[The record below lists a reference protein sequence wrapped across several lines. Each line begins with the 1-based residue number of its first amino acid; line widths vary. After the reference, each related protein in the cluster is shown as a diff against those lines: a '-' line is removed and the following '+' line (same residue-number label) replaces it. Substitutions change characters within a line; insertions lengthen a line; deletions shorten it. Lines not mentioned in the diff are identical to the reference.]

1 MKKSLLIL
9 TAALTFGGF
18 AQAQL
23 APSAAQVPAL
33 TDVPAGHWAKDAIDR
48 LVSRGIILGYP
59 DGTFRGT
66 HNLTRYEASIIIAR
80 LLDQINS
87 GVVVA
92 PQGDDLSVLQNAVQ
106 ELSADLAALGVR
118 VSDIEANAVSKDDF
132 ARLEARVDALGA
144 ANGNPEALADLE
156 ARISGLGGGDYDA
169 LRSDV
174 DDLASSITALNDLT
188 VLLNQDI
195 LDLQDRVSN
204 LEATQ
209 DFVKGGDLLA
219 LDERVVA
226 LDGRVTHD
234 MHALSTRVAKIENG
248 PKFSVTGSI
257 GTGYGNLALI
267 KGSKDDAF
275 DVSRLTNKTFAFDML
290 GDKNI
295 KTTDAKNY
303 LTDNTIKFG
312 IKASNIMTANEKVVV
327 NNAEL
332 SFGVDNAFKNN
343 YTNPPTNTEM
353 SKPYLSLA
361 SAGVDGLVDGQK
373 FNVKYS
379 ANASDFKFNDYLFN
393 NPKDKDIVSRRGIV
407 AEIEASKLFL
417 APKLTVVAGNALPNL
432 NNSNNKSDAKDGRL
446 IPPSFSG
453 NYFGIRAS
461 VNPFDLGTA
470 GLAYAQN
477 DGNRSALGVD
487 FDLAFGPKYA
497 VPVKGKDGKPELDDK
512 GNPKVNLMSPYT
524 LSGLANFSV
533 RNDSETFIASG
544 AKDALKKAFDN
555 ADKAYKV
562 DARANFG
569 VAKLGAQY
577 IFVDPA
583 YAYADKDY
591 GYLSGKP
598 KGYTFKDEDRI
609 LAHSYQNAGMSTKN
623 EDADQKK
630 LSIAAATNVGPVAL
644 DAYYT
649 NSMTISKPGEGT
661 TSAYGV
667 TAGLKF
673 RALKVA
679 GFYNSAT
686 NNKKDASEVVDYSDD
701 THAGTDVLEL
711 AKVPYVE
718 TSTYG
723 GLLSHDGNAAD
734 AFVKGLNFTVA
745 DAHFYNKKVNDLQ
758 VYGNYTAKVA
768 GITLQPFARYHLL
781 SASTNDKDTPSYNTI
796 KYGIE
801 AATEPFMNIPLQPNV
816 YAKYAGR
823 TTTNQNGATD
833 GTNIAS
839 ETLIQ
844 AGVTLNRVLTDGL
857 KASVGYAYYK
867 GSNVGAITKGDNDG
881 AYKGTADH
889 IYSTPKASKPFEGG
903 KIGENT
909 GSINGIYAQADWNGW
924 TANYGIFNYFKKDDK
939 EPTSIAQGFKVGYNF
954 KF

>member
-92 PQGDDLSVLQNAVQ
+92 PQGDDLSALQNAVQ

-209 DFVKGGDLLA
+209 DFVKGSDLLA
-219 LDERVVA
+219 LDQRVVA

-234 MHALSTRVAKIENG
+234 MHTLSTRVAKIESG
-248 PKFSVTGSI
+248 PKFSVFG
-257 GTGYGNLALI
+257 GLNAGYGRLVLTKFTN
-267 KGSKDDAF
+267 KETDSF
-275 DVSRLTNKTFAFDML
+275 DVSRLTNKTFAYGML
-290 GDKNI
+290 GDKKI
-295 KTTDAKNY
+295 KDADTTDKY
-303 LTDNTIKFG
+303 DGDVEFG
-312 IKASNIMTANEKVVV
+312 IRASNIMTADKKVVV

-332 SFGVDNAFKNN
+332 SFGIDDAFVAGK
-343 YTNPPTNTEM
+343 PT
-353 SKPYLSLA
+353 YLSLA
-361 SAGVDGLVDGQK
+361 GAKLDGTLDGQK
-373 FNVKYS
+373 FSVAY
-379 ANASDFKFNDYLFN
+379 ASDFSGFKFNDYLFN
-393 NPKDKDIVSRRGIV
+393 NPDSEKSTFRRGVV
-407 AEIEASKLFL
+407 AEIEGSKLFL
-417 APKLTVVAGNALPNL
+417 APKLTVVAGNALPDIT
-432 NNSNNKSDAKDGRL
+432 KSDNKPGKNKAKATIDV
-446 IPPSFSG
+446 PPSFKG

-461 VNPFDLGTA
+461 VNPFTIGTV

-477 DGNRSALGVD
+477 DDNRTALGVD

-497 VPVKGKDGKPELDDK
+497 EPVKGKDGKPQLDKDGK
-512 GNPKVNLMSPYT
+512 PEVEMKSPYT
-524 LSGLANFSV
+524 LSGLANFSI
-533 RNDSETFIASG
+533 RQDSPDYNFQN
-544 AKDALKKAFDN
+544 ALN
-555 ADKAYKV
+555 SSDKAYKV

-577 IFVDPA
+577 LRVDPA
-583 YAYADKDY
+583 YAYVNREIYPAY
-591 GYLSGKP
+591 P
-598 KGYTFKDEDRI
+598 
-609 LAHSYQNAGMSTKN
+609 HQNAGMSTKK
-623 EDADQKK
+623 EDADTNEYK
-630 LSIAAATNVGPVAL
+630 IAAAANVGPVAVNG
-644 DAYYT
+644 YYT
-649 NSMTISKPGEGT
+649 SAASISAPDDGT
-661 TSAYGV
+661 TNAFGV
-667 TAGLKF
+667 AAGLQF

-679 GFYNSAT
+679 GFYNSAKLDG
-686 NNKKDASEVVDYSDD
+686 KKDASGKVVSEVIDYSDD
-701 THAGTDVLEL
+701 THAGTDVLEI
-711 AKVPYVE
+711 AKVPHVG

-723 GLLSHDGNAAD
+723 GFLSHDGNADD

-745 DAHFYNKKVNDLQ
+745 DAHFYNKNVNDLQ
-758 VYGNYTAKVA
+758 VYGNYTAKFA
-768 GITLQPFARYHLL
+768 GITLQPFARYHML
-781 SASTNDKDTPSYNTI
+781 SAPASTEAKAIKSYNTI
-796 KYGIE
+796 KYGVE
-801 AATEPFMNIPLQPNV
+801 ATTEPFVTIPLQPSV

-823 TTTNQNGATD
+823 TTTNQDGATN

-839 ETLIQ
+839 ETLVQ
-844 AGVTLNRVLTDGL
+844 AGVTLNRVITDGL

-867 GSNVGAITKGDNDG
+867 GSNVGGITKGADDG

-889 IYSTPKASKPFEGG
+889 IYSTPSAGKPFEGG
-903 KIGENT
+903 NIGKAT

-924 TANYGIFNYFKKDDK
+924 TANYGIFNYFNNNDK
-939 EPTSIAQGFKVGYNF
+939 EATSIAQGFNVGYKF